1 MYDFHRERD
10 DPLYTD
16 WVVYSPDVPV
26 FREDDGR
33 LLEEPYAC
41 SFLTSPAPFR
51 SRIAADDAPRLAAIE
66 PAFRS
71 RIAKVLAVGRA
82 HGHETIVLGAWGC
95 GAFGNDPV
103 LVARRFEEALGGAF
117 REAYREVLFA
127 IYDAWE
133 DRRTIGP
140 FLERFGG

>member
-1 MYDFHRERD
+1 M
-10 DPLYTD
+10 PA
-16 WVVYSPDVPV
+16 

-41 SFLTSPAPFR
+41 SFLTSPAPYR
-51 SRIAADDAPRLAAIE
+51 SRIASDDAPRHAAIE
-66 PAFRS
+66 RAFRP

-103 LVARRFEEALGGAF
+103 LVARLFDEALGGAF
-117 REAYREVLFA
+117 RGAYREVLFA